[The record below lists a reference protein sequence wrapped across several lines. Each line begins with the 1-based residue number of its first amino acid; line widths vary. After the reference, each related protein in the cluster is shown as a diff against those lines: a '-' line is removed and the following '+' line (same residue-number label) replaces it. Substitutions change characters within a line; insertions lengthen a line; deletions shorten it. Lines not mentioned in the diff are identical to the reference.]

1 MCRCAQS
8 STSSLETFNA
18 ALFSYFNAHLHAQG
32 CLHCG
37 LRHLLPQYSRRD
49 NTLCQGLTL
58 PTSPVTEIR
67 DKSSFRWL
75 EEELARRYRD
85 AAPATLAL
93 LQERCEGAAAEL
105 VAAESRLQAA
115 EDVTSLRRA
124 GKYRIVSQAHPS
136 IRQAQPS
143 PD

>member
-1 MCRCAQS
+1 MCP
-8 STSSLETFNA
+8 L
-18 ALFSYFNAHLHAQG
+18 
-32 CLHCG
+32 
-37 LRHLLPQYSRRD
+37 
-49 NTLCQGLTL
+49 
-58 PTSPVTEIR
+58 
-67 DKSSFRWL
+67 RWL

-124 GKYRIVSQAHPS
+124 GKSRFAVTHASKMLEMHPTCFS
-136 IRQAQPS
+136 E
-143 PD
+143 